1 MTAVFSLF
9 LLVSSFFPFNIMD
22 SLWNLNTTENPTVCS
37 APSFNG
43 SRLSKTINNAN
54 AVVSSD
60 FNNDG
65 RLDIISSSNAQSIL
79 AIQLNQGNGL
89 FSEPRTI
96 DTAGF
101 LGFRLNTGD
110 FNNDGKTDILAGTS
124 RLYFGDGTGNFSEAV
139 TTTIDSSLNTLSV
152 GDFNGDDNLDVA
164 GNSFSVNSIAVY
176 FGNGLGSFSAATQ
189 VPVAGGF
196 NAWDSSDVNN
206 DGTTDLTAVISSP
219 NSVVIFLSNG
229 NGTFQPAVSYQLP
242 AGETPN
248 WITSGD
254 LNNDGSRDLL
264 TTSQGVSVAA
274 NLNVLLGNGSGGFT
288 VRPQI
293 SEPTNNSY
301 RPRLVDINSDGKLDL
316 ASSVSFRNA
325 SILIRLGN
333 GDGTFQADD
342 VRPSLVSATGVIFE
356 DFTGDGVPDIG
367 TGSSDSN
374 SFAVIENNG
383 NGNVGVPQISAGGL
397 GPIGLITS
405 DFNSDGKPDVVS
417 ANIDSNNLSVFFG
430 NGNGGFAVPINL
442 NLPNKPRSLLLAD
455 TNGDGRKDI
464 LCFAQP
470 DNLPQSL
477 FVTYFSNGDGT
488 FQRGPID
495 QTTGDFRATVVIP
508 PFVGKANN
516 DNFDDLFSAD
526 TANNRVIVS
535 KSFPNGTLSFLATLS
550 VGNAVRGVTGGD
562 FNQDGKLDAAVLASS
577 IYIFLG
583 DGNGV
588 FELAGV
594 FLSGDSNSSIATA
607 DFNNDGI
614 LDLVA
619 GKDNN
624 SPVQSSNGKLNVLL
638 GVGKGGFLPPREFT
652 LGRGIYSINSADFD
666 GDGNNDIAAVNSGYF
681 NSSTANYDTRIS
693 ILYGNSTGDF
703 PRISNFIGSSYPRG
717 LVIGNFDTDSSP
729 DIITGDYNLDRLSIL
744 KNTCLSAPA
753 TNLPSLSLSSDL
765 VIAEG
770 DVGTADSNVTVSL
783 SAVSSVAVRVK
794 YYTAPQT
801 NPFNFSGDFAEAVGK
816 SDYLPLSGTLVFQP
830 GETSKTLTLGI
841 RGDTI
846 DEYDEKFMLYLTNG
860 SNATILRGKTQ
871 ITISDNDAPPTVSIG
886 NASIAEGNSG
896 NTILN
901 LPVTLSSIS
910 GKSITVN
917 AVSGGGT
924 ATAGTDYTSIN
935 GIFTIQ
941 PNVLTTNLPVNV
953 IGDLQ
958 FEPNE
963 TFQVDLTE
971 PVNATI
977 INGRGTA
984 TILNDDI
991 GGLVQF
997 DSATYAANEIT
1008 GGININLTRT
1018 GGTAGGV
1025 SVRFFTQ
1032 AGTAT
1037 AGVDYTE
1044 VSTTVTF
1051 AANETTKSVF
1061 VPITLD
1067 QLNETDETVNL
1078 RLDTPFGVGFGTISS
1093 AILTIQDNDGI
1104 VGLSIADASVIEGD
1118 NGTRAISFIVRLTRP
1133 TQRQVS
1139 VNFATADGTAI
1150 AGSDYQAASG
1160 NFVMRPGVTR
1170 KVLNILVN
1178 GDFQFEPDETFSVNL
1193 SGIQNATL
1201 DDNQAIGRIINDE
1214 LGTSSITSLV
1224 SINQAGNNSGNSDSL
1239 NASVSENGQII
1250 AFESFATTLVS
1261 NSDMNGT
1268 RDIFVRNTL
1277 TGGTT
1282 LVSQTPTGETGNSGG
1297 SVPIISENGRFVV
1310 FSSSSD
1316 NLTNNP
1322 IASMSPPN
1330 VYWRDLQTNQ
1340 TKLISIGTNGQ
1351 GVGGNAAV
1359 ISPDGR
1365 YVIFDS
1371 KSRLLTNIPD
1381 NQDFNDVFVRDTQLN
1396 TTSLVSISLAG
1407 TAPGNNDSGNL
1418 TFASKDVGV
1427 SANGRFVVFF
1437 SFASNLINT
1446 PITTSG
1452 NIFVRDLQTQ
1462 TTIPISVN
1470 TDNSQ
1475 LIGSELKSAIS
1486 DDGRYVSFST
1496 RFALAANDNNNL
1508 ADVYRRDLQTN
1519 TTTLVSSN
1527 LAGTGSG
1534 NGYAIKPLCSADG
1547 RYITFESGAT
1557 NLSPTPD
1564 TNQVY
1569 DIYQR
1574 DMVSGMTKLVSVNQS
1589 GTSSSNQ
1596 FSAILGASKD
1606 GQNVLFT
1613 SIATDLTNTFDPNNT
1628 YDLFVRDF
1636 RSNQTYLA
1644 SSNSGSLSSG
1654 NFVSTVGV
1662 ISGNG
1667 DFVAFDT
1674 YSSNLVSIDLNG
1686 ASDVFLFNKKPV
1698 GASLFDFDGDKKSDL
1713 SIFRPS
1719 NASWYISNSFDG
1731 SFRVQQ
1737 FGLVTDIQLADDFD
1751 GDLKT
1756 DITAFRNGIW
1766 YIFQSR
1772 TNSVATIALGQTGD
1786 KPLTGDFDGDR
1797 IADAAVYRPASGT
1810 WFIKES
1816 SDGNIREQQFGNST
1830 DIPVPTDFDG
1840 DRRTDLAVFRS
1851 GTWYIF
1857 RSSDFGIQVEA
1868 FGSDGD
1874 KPIAGDYDGDGKS
1887 DLVVF
1892 RPATGVWYLLNSSN
1906 NGFQAFQFGISTDI
1920 PLRGDYD
1927 GDGKSDL
1934 TIFRNGIW
1942 YIFNISNGSFRV
1954 ESFGTAND
1962 IPIPR

>member
-1 MTAVFSLF
+1 MNFVFSLV
-9 LLVSSFFPFNIMD
+9 LVAFSFFPFNLIE
-22 SLWNLNTTENPTVCS
+22 SVWTLETTESPAVC
-37 APSFNG
+37 AIPSFNG
-43 SRLSKTINNAN
+43 SRLSKTVTNAN
-54 AVVSSD
+54 SVSSSD

-65 RLDIISSSNAQSIL
+65 RLDIISLTNSPQSIL
-79 AIQLNQGNGL
+79 TIQLNQGNGL
-89 FSEPRTI
+89 FGEPRTI
-96 DTAGF
+96 DSSNNV
-101 LGFRLNTGD
+101 LGFRLNVGD
-110 FNNDGKTDILAGTS
+110 FNNDGKQDILAGTS
-124 RLYFGDGTGNFSEAV
+124 RLYFGDGSGNFSESTATV
-139 TTTIDSSLNTLSV
+139 INSSLNTLAV

-164 GNSFSVNSIAVY
+164 GNSFSVNSLSVY
-176 FGNGLGSFSAATQ
+176 FGNGLGSFS
-189 VPVAGGF
+189 PVTEIPISGGI
-196 NAWDSSDVNN
+196 NAWDVADVNN
-206 DGTTDLTAVISSP
+206 DNATDFAIVTNT
-219 NSVVIFLSNG
+219 NSVSVVLSNG
-229 NGTFQPAVSYQLP
+229 NGTFQSVVNYQLP
-242 AGETPN
+242 AGEIPN
-248 WITSGD
+248 GIAIGD
-254 LNNDGSRDLL
+254 LNNDGGKDLL
-264 TTSQGVSVAA
+264 ATSQGVSVQAT
-274 NLNVLLGNGSGGFT
+274 LSVLLSNGNGSFT
-288 VRPQI
+288 VRPRI
-293 SEPTNNSY
+293 PEPTANSN
-301 RPRLVDINSDGKLDL
+301 RPRLFDVNFDGKLDL
-316 ASSVSFRNA
+316 VSPVSFRNA
-325 SILIRLGN
+325 SVLIRLGN

-383 NGNVGVPQISAGGL
+383 NGNIGVTQIDNGGL
-397 GPIGLITS
+397 SPIGLISS

-442 NLPNKPRSLLLAD
+442 SLPNKPRSLLLAD

-594 FLSGDSNSSIATA
+594 FSSGDSNSSIATA

-770 DVGTADSNVTVSL
+770 DVGTANSNVTVSL

-984 TILNDDI
+984 TILNDDT

-1178 GDFQFEPDETFSVNL
+1178 GDFQFELDETFSVNL

-1224 SINQAGNNSGNSDSL
+1224 SKNQAGNNSGNSDSL

-1261 NSDMNGT
+1261 NSDMNGN
-1268 RDIFVRNTL
+1268 RDIFVRNNQ
-1277 TGGTT
+1277 TGITT
-1282 LVSQTPTGETGNSGG
+1282 LVSQTPTGEAANGG
-1297 SVPIISENGRFVV
+1297 SSNPLISENGRFVV

-1316 NLTNNP
+1316 NITIDPVSTVSL
-1322 IASMSPPN
+1322 PN
-1330 VYWRDLQTNQ
+1330 IYWRDLQTNQ

-1351 GVGGNAAV
+1351 AVGGNADA

-1365 YVIFDS
+1365 YVVFDS

-1381 NQDFNDVFVRDTQLN
+1381 VQNFNDVFVRDTQLN
-1396 TTSLVSISLAG
+1396 TTSLVSISFAG
-1407 TAPGNNDSGNL
+1407 TASGNNESGNF
-1418 TFASKDVGV
+1418 TFAAKDVSI
-1427 SANGRFVVFF
+1427 SANGRYVAFP
-1437 SFASNLINT
+1437 SFATNLVSIPAT
-1446 PITTSG
+1446 AG
-1452 NIFVRDLQTQ
+1452 NIYVRDLQTG
-1462 TTIPISVN
+1462 TTIPVSVN
-1470 TDNSQ
+1470 GSGSQ
-1475 LIGSELKSAIS
+1475 MIGSETKSSICG
-1486 DDGRYVSFST
+1486 DGRYVAFAT
-1496 RFALAANDNNNL
+1496 IFALAANDTNNL
-1508 ADVYRRDLQTN
+1508 QDVYRRDLQTN

-1527 LAGTGSG
+1527 IAGTGSG
-1534 NGYAIKPLCSADG
+1534 NAYSTKPLCSNDG
-1547 RYITFESGAT
+1547 RYIIFESDAT
-1557 NLSPTPD
+1557 NVSPTPD

-1569 DIYQR
+1569 DIFQR
-1574 DMVSGMTKLVSVNQS
+1574 DMTNGTTKMVSVNQFGTNS
-1589 GTSSSNQ
+1589 GNQ
-1596 FSAILGASKD
+1596 FSNILGVSHD
-1606 GQNVLFT
+1606 GQNVLFR
-1613 SIATDLTNTFDPNNT
+1613 SISNDLTPVFDSNNT
-1628 YDLFVRDF
+1628 YDVFVRDF
-1636 RSNQTYLA
+1636 RANQTYLA
-1644 SSNSGSLSSG
+1644 SSNSGSTSAG
-1654 NFVSTVGV
+1654 NFEVTGAAL
-1662 ISGNG
+1662 SGNG
-1667 DFVAFDT
+1667 DFAVFDT
-1674 YSSNLVSIDLNG
+1674 YSNNLVPVDTNG
-1686 ASDVFLFNKKPV
+1686 ASDVFMFNKKPL

-1713 SIFRPS
+1713 SVFRPS
-1719 NASWYISNSFDG
+1719 DVLWYILNSSDR
-1731 SFRVQQ
+1731 SFRVQP
-1737 FGLVTDIQLADDFD
+1737 FGLVTDVPIADDFD

-1756 DITAFRNGIW
+1756 DIAVFRNGVW
-1766 YIFQSR
+1766 YVFQSR
-1772 TNSVATIALGQTGD
+1772 TNTVIAMILGQAGD

-1797 IADAAVYRPASGT
+1797 IADIAVYRPNIGT
-1810 WFIKES
+1810 WYIKES
-1816 SDGNIREQQFGNST
+1816 SDGNIREQQFGIST
-1830 DIPVPTDFDG
+1830 DIPIPTDFDG
-1840 DRRTDLAVFRS
+1840 DRRTDIAVFRS
-1851 GTWYIF
+1851 GLWYIF
-1857 RSSDFGIQVEA
+1857 RSSDFGIEVNA
-1868 FGSDGD
+1868 FGSSGD
-1874 KPIAGDYDGDGKS
+1874 VPIGGDYDGDGKS
-1887 DLVVF
+1887 DLMVF
-1892 RPATGVWYLLNSSN
+1892 RPLSGVWYLLNSSN
-1906 NGFQAFQFGISTDI
+1906 NGFQAFQFGVSTDV

-1934 TIFRNGIW
+1934 AIFRNGIW
-1942 YIFNISNGSFRV
+1942 YIYNIANGSFRV
-1954 ESFGTAND
+1954 EAFGTTND
-1962 IPIPR
+1962 LPIPR